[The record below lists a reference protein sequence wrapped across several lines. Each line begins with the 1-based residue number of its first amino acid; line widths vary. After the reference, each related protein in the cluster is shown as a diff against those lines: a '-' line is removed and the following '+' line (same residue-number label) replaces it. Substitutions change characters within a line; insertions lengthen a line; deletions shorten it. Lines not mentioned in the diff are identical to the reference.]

1 MFEQVRQDLLNILNE
16 SIKAI
21 KENNIIRL
29 RDLSNQ
35 TIHNSS
41 IYQDENAITIAV
53 LMYSLN
59 KIFQRTSYRD
69 YKDWKLFYD
78 TVLQSLEKANNELK
92 KNNIIDYQNEIK
104 KILNVIDK
112 LSSHLKKY
120 IQEVFNDAQIAKGS
134 RLYEHGISVG
144 KTAELLGITEWEILP
159 YVGRTGIYD
168 MEENLSMKIE
178 DRIKFTRGLFNIK

>member
-53 LMYSLN
+53 LMY
-59 KIFQRTSYRD
+59 
-69 YKDWKLFYD
+69 
-78 TVLQSLEKANNELK
+78 
-92 KNNIIDYQNEIK
+92 
-104 KILNVIDK
+104 
-112 LSSHLKKY
+112 
-120 IQEVFNDAQIAKGS
+120 
-134 RLYEHGISVG
+134 
-144 KTAELLGITEWEILP
+144 
-159 YVGRTGIYD
+159 
-168 MEENLSMKIE
+168 
-178 DRIKFTRGLFNIK
+178 